1 MAVRV
6 AALYDV
12 HGNLPALEAV
22 LAGLEGV
29 DVDRIVVGGDVA
41 EGAFPSEAVEELRN
55 LGERALWVRGN
66 CDRAPGAF
74 AAERL
79 SGEQRAF
86 LAGLPLTLSLEV
98 DGLGPVLFFHATP
111 RSDEE
116 VFTRYT
122 PDERLEPMLAGVAEQ
137 VLVCGHTHVQ
147 VDRHA
152 AGKRIV
158 CAGSVGMPY
167 ADEPGAYWAL
177 LGPEVEFRRTP
188 YDLESAAERIRATG
202 WPDAEEFVRENLLEV
217 PDGDE
222 ASRYFEELATRSV

>member
-1 MAVRV
+1 MTVRV

-12 HGNLPALEAV
+12 HGNVPALEAV
-22 LAGLEGV
+22 LAELEGA
-29 DVDRIVVGGDVA
+29 DVDRIVVGGDVVH
-41 EGAFPSEAVEELRN
+41 GAFPGETVAKLRA

-66 CDRAPGAF
+66 CDRAPSEYDAQ
-74 AAERL
+74 RL
-79 SGEQRAF
+79 DDEQRAF
-86 LAGLPLTLSLEV
+86 LAGLPLTLSLGV
-98 DGLGPVLFFHATP
+98 DGLGRVLFFHATP

-122 PDERLEPMLAGVAEQ
+122 PDERLEPMLAGVAEG

-147 VDRHA
+147 VDRRA

-188 YDLESAAERIRATG
+188 YDLESAAERIRASG

-222 ASRYFEELATRSV
+222 ASRYFEELATRT

>member
-22 LAGLEGV
+22 LVDLESVG
-29 DVDRIVVGGDVA
+29 VDRIVVGGDVA
-41 EGAFPSEAVEELRN
+41 HGAFPGETLAELRA

-66 CDRAPGAF
+66 CDRAPDEF
-74 AAERL
+74 DTERL
-79 SGEQRAF
+79 SGEQRGF

-116 VFTRYT
+116 IFTRYT
-122 PDERLEPMLAGVAEQ
+122 PDERLEPMLAGVAEG

-152 AGKRIV
+152 VGKRIV

-188 YDLESAAERIRATG
+188 YDLESAARRIRASG
-202 WPDAEEFVRENLLEV
+202 WPAAEEFVRENLLEV
-217 PDGDE
+217 PDGDS
-222 ASRYFEELATRSV
+222 ASRYFEELATRT

>member
-1 MAVRV
+1 MTVRV
-6 AALYDV
+6 AAFYDV

-22 LAGLEGV
+22 LAELEEV
-29 DVDRIVVGGDVA
+29 DVDRIVVGGDVVH
-41 EGAFPSEAVEELRN
+41 GAFPRESVAKLRA
-55 LGERALWVRGN
+55 LGGRALWVRGN
-66 CDRAPGAF
+66 CDRTPNAF
-74 AAERL
+74 DVERL
-79 SGEQRAF
+79 SDEQRAF

-122 PDERLEPMLAGVAEQ
+122 PEERLEPMLAGIAEE

-147 VDRHA
+147 VDRRA
-152 AGKRIV
+152 AGKRVV

-167 ADEPGAYWAL
+167 ADEPGAYWTL
-177 LGPEVEFRRTP
+177 LGPDVEFRRTP
-188 YDLESAAERIRATG
+188 YDLESAAERIRSSG

-222 ASRYFEELATRSV
+222 ASRYFEELATRSG